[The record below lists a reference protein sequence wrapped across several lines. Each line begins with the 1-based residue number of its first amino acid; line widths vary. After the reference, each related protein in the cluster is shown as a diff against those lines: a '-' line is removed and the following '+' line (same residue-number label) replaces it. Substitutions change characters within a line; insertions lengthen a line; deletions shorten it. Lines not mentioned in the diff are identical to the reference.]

1 MNTYNNQVSNRKKR
15 LQWRYFCWI
24 LFIIFLCLVI
34 LSSNKDVGLFLISLV
49 LFISSCALLLYH
61 YFNRLFYRIDVDD
74 SNLLVSNLFGKRK
87 WSTADIKGYRVLKN
101 QFVEIEF
108 RSTTEV
114 LVIHPDM
121 RDKESVLMHL
131 KNYQRNLTPEFEI
144 HLL

>member
-1 MNTYNNQVSNRKKR
+1 MYNYQESNRKKR

-24 LFIIFLCLVI
+24 LFISFLCLVI
-34 LSSNKDVGLFLISLV
+34 LTSNKDFGLFLISLV
-49 LFISSCALLLYH
+49 LFIFSCVLLLYH
-61 YFNRLFYRIDVDD
+61 YFNRLFYRVDVDD
-74 SNLLVSNLFGKRK
+74 SKLLVRSLFGTRK
-87 WSTADIKGYRVLKN
+87 WFTADIKGYRVSKN

-108 RSTTEV
+108 RSSAEI

-121 RDKESVLMHL
+121 RDRESVLIHL